1 VPPLYLGYP
10 SLVRGYDLNSRITN
24 QCVVPLSSGCREID
38 HMLGSR
44 IAVGNLEL
52 RFPVLRPLGIS
63 PQMYGPVPVEVAL
76 FVDGGLVWRRQP
88 VVEGAS
94 IGSAWS
100 TGVTLRANVLG
111 FGVSQ
116 FDIARPFRTVD
127 PGWVFQI
134 NLVPSL

>member
-1 VPPLYLGYP
+1 
-10 SLVRGYDLNSRITN
+10 
-24 QCVVPLSSGCREID
+24 
-38 HMLGSR
+38 MLGSR

-52 RFPVLRPLGIS
+52 RFPMLRPLGIS

-88 VVEGAS
+88 VVDGAS